1 MPKHIKFLM
10 FHAVAGFAFAA
21 FLVLTLLVFD
31 VASLRYLMLKSDMKW
46 IAFITLMASMG
57 ITFSSVQ
64 MGIAIM
70 RLGHKDDT
78 KIRRSRP
85 QNSIDRPTFA
95 NPLVERRTR
104 TREIRLTA
112 LERPASPSC
121 VVRW

>member
-10 FHAVAGFAFAA
+10 FHAAAGFAFAA

-31 VASLRYLMLKSDMKW
+31 VANLRYLMLKSDMKW

-70 RLGHKDDT
+70 RLGHQDDT
-78 KIRRSRP
+78 KTGGRGPKIP
-85 QNSIDRPTFA
+85 LIDRILQTHLLRAEP
-95 NPLVERRTR
+95 VRVKSGSRR
-104 TREIRLTA
+104 
-112 LERPASPSC
+112 
-121 VVRW
+121 